1 LQPGVGV
8 LEALN
13 RLGEQLAPAV
23 ISLQMLGAMVIALLM
38 FNVYEHTD
46 FGARLK
52 IGVAWRAA
60 LLIGVLS
67 GAFTERLLDAIK
79 VLAGV
84 K

>member
-1 LQPGVGV
+1 
-8 LEALN
+8 
-13 RLGEQLAPAV
+13 
-23 ISLQMLGAMVIALLM
+23 MVIALLM